1 MIQFPNYQMRN
12 KRFQKILILFI
23 IYKKRELKKNKIKN
37 NKIISQNSFSFINE
51 EFEQIFIDNLKGK
64 DKNDIFKIVSK
75 QIPKNFI
82 RESNFINNKKYSI
95 LNYINYNILFETK
108 ELNHNNYISA
118 IAKKIIQNKTV
129 YELLEKN
136 IEKQGDSLKDIIKEV
151 FTSDI
156 LEVNDIDFLEVI
168 DSRLNYSYSL
178 NLLNIILAGFKE
190 NILNQLLINKNLNI
204 LF

>member
-1 MIQFPNYQMRN
+1 MRKNIIYTFSKITENLLEENKIIKNKFGTFNNKSAFIEMIDSIKSENDFLFLLESFSNSKNKNILILKFTENDLNKINSVNYLLNNYQMRN

-23 IYKKRELKKNKIKN
+23 IYKKRELKSNKIKN

-51 EFEQIFIDNLKGK
+51 EFEQIFIDNLQGK

-82 RESNFINNKKYSI
+82 RESNFINNKLYSI

-118 IAKKIIQNKTV
+118 IAK
-129 YELLEKN
+129 
-136 IEKQGDSLKDIIKEV
+136 DSI
-151 FTSDI
+151 
-156 LEVNDIDFLEVI
+156 
-168 DSRLNYSYSL
+168 
-178 NLLNIILAGFKE
+178 
-190 NILNQLLINKNLNI
+190 
-204 LF
+204 